1 MKLTLISLVLIVGS
15 VFAVRAAVFAQTP
28 PDAAQ
33 PGPDSMVIRGV
44 APVAAGA
51 TVWIEALDPVAIR
64 GVECSRASTTTDSAL
79 AGSSRFSLAV
89 NRACFANLAA
99 NLRVCWGPNEC
110 LGFEFESGRTLD
122 LGDVKAQGDARRAE
136 VIVPDTGQGRI
147 TADGQDGTLA
157 QALRTAGSGVF
168 VVGLVLVAG
177 AGMIRALSYLRRPT
191 P

>member
-1 MKLTLISLVLIVGS
+1 MKFILISLLLITGS
-15 VFAVRAAVFAQTP
+15 VFATRAAVFAQTP

-64 GVECSRASTTTDSAL
+64 WVECSRASTAADSAP

-89 NRACFANLAA
+89 DRACFANLAA

-122 LGDVKAQGDARRAE
+122 LGDIKAIRDARRAE
-136 VIVPDTGQGRI
+136 VIVPDTGQGHI
-147 TADGQDGTLA
+147 TLDGQASALPQG
-157 QALRTAGSGVF
+157 LRTARSGVL
-168 VVGLVLVAG
+168 VVGLVLLAG
-177 AGMIRALSYLRRPT
+177 TGMIRALSYLRRPT